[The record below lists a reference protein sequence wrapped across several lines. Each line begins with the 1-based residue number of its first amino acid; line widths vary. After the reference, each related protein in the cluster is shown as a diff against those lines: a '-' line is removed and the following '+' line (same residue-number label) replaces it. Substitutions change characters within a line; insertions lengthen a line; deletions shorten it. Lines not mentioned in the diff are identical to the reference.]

1 MLRILSQLQVTFVT
15 DANGIM
21 TCVED
26 QKADQFDID
35 KKKLEL
41 ERQNNGRANKARM
54 SRTKVKGSQ
63 KGKK

>member
-1 MLRILSQLQVTFVT
+1 MT